1 MVTSDSKIDFIQ
13 LARASGIDPDSIV
26 NTPEFAEWLREYLSE
41 SEIKV
46 TFTKKDGSERIM
58 HCTRNFDMIPADK
71 HPRVIEEVAT
81 ATPKDP
87 SDAVQAYDLEKQDWR
102 AFKTSTIKHIE
113 WNVA

>member
-13 LARASGIDPDSIV
+13 LARAAGIDPDSIV

-46 TFTKKDGSERIM
+46 TFTKKDGSERVM
-58 HCTRNFDMIPADK
+58 HCTRNFNMIPVDK
-71 HPRVIEEVAT
+71 QPKIQEEVAT
-81 ATPKDP
+81 TAKDP
-87 SDAVQAYDLEKQDWR
+87 SDAVQAFDLEKQDWR

>member
-13 LARASGIDPDSIV
+13 LARAAGIDPDSIV
-26 NTPEFAEWLREYLSE
+26 NTPEFAEWLREYLSD

-46 TFTKKDGSERIM
+46 TFTKKDGSERVM
-58 HCTRNFDMIPADK
+58 HCTRNFNIIPTDK
-71 HPRVIEEVAT
+71 HPKIQEEVTTT
-81 ATPKDP
+81 AKDP
-87 SDAVQAYDLEKQDWR
+87 SDAVQAFDLEKQDWR